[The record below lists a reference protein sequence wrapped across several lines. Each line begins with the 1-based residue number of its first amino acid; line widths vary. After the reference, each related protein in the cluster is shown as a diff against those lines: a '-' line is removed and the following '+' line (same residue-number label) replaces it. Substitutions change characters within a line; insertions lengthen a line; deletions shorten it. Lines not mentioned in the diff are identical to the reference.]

1 MASMGV
7 SKLGRM
13 DLIFI
18 DVRVKINGVYY
29 REVLLTLKQLR
40 EICGEFFL
48 SFNKAMLLLTERVGQ
63 SNFWKEK
70 HLRSFHQN
78 FSHPTA

>member
-18 DVRVKINGVYY
+18 DVRVKINGAYY
-29 REVLLTLKQLR
+29 REVLLLTLKQLR
-40 EICGEFFL
+40 EICSEFFIVQQGH
-48 SFNKAMLLLTERVGQ
+48 APTHRARGTIELLERETPAFI
-63 SNFWKEK
+63 S
-70 HLRSFHQN
+70 LDL
-78 FSHPTA
+78 